1 MRAFTKQ
8 NPSRVVLR
16 ERRPG
21 CFRAT
26 APWGNAVIEL
36 EEVLADPL
44 RRDAF
49 RRQLLSYP
57 RETEESVE
65 RKLRA
70 YEERIEAKRYFRG
83 PGLDWNALAEA
94 ELDENGYLRPPGWK
108 AVFFYPDSRRP
119 RNQYVALAAF
129 VMSL

>member
-1 MRAFTKQ
+1 MGEGSPGAGICI
-8 NPSRVVLR
+8 V
-16 ERRPG
+16 RRSG
-21 CFRAT
+21 GGSV
-26 APWGNAVIEL
+26 GNAMTEL
-36 EEVLADPL
+36 ERVLADPV
-44 RRDAF
+44 RREAF
-49 RRQLLSYP
+49 RRRLLSYP

-70 YEERIEAKRYFRG
+70 YEERIEAKKYFRG

-119 RNQYVALAAF
+119 RNQYVALATF
-129 VMSL
+129 VMGLSFWFFH